1 MASVTREPSLE
12 TTFSFPKFFMRAV
25 GLTGDSDGN
34 SFPLQVM
41 KANLAEYRW
50 DTDQAV
56 EKGLIERFKA
66 SLKTI
71 PTRAREVFLPQS
83 ERENNVWAKECN
95 YRIYDFCETDQ
106 DNATTPRR
114 NPIGL
119 IRPKGV
125 KSITEYNKELNIDG
139 YYRSGQIRG
148 LEHDEA
154 IRFSE
159 RIDDNFVRIN
169 HAYNHYYV
177 NFLEALNIVDDGER
191 ASVIQS
197 LGDGVFNEKEF
208 GFAAAGLDSI
218 QTIAP
223 HDNPTQ
229 WMVFSALN
237 TLVSPE
243 PGINGIARYRALEL
257 LSHFKPSEIEFAFF
271 GERDAG
277 ALERRG
283 RSSPVQE
290 WQKEFQSKLMR
301 LPPKFRREVDRKEL
315 IHTRWWQNPKV
326 KEIFNLHEDLPLGNV
341 KIDTATVSARLTE
354 QYPREAVQVELLILS
369 GLGSDNR
376 HARQALHTLI
386 AFCKTDPSTRLKIFG
401 PNATYQKISTA
412 PGSEQE
418 LTSEALGITVY
429 DEDLAADF
437 EGLDQE
443 EMKQLL
449 RRMQRVQAEMFD
461 RLARQSEMAASS
473 YFNTATKVD
482 IDRVDPKG
490 YWQLLGVH
498 PGTDP
503 ADLEEVLKAAYWKLA
518 QKYHPEG
525 KEPDEEK
532 MKKLNEA
539 HGVLSDQEKR
549 SQYGL

>member
-1 MASVTREPSLE
+1 MATVTRESSLE
-12 TTFSFPKFFMRAV
+12 TRLSFPKFFMSAV
-25 GLTGDSDGN
+25 GLTGGSDGN

-41 KANLAEYRW
+41 KDKLAEYRW

-71 PTRAREVFLPQS
+71 PARARELFLPES
-83 ERENNVWAKECN
+83 GREGDAWKKECN
-95 YRIYDFCETDQ
+95 HRIYEYCETDK
-106 DNATTPRR
+106 DNIETPHR
-114 NPIGL
+114 NPFRL

-125 KSITEYNKELNIDG
+125 KSIVEYNRELNIDTL
-139 YYRSGQIRG
+139 YLSGLSRG
-148 LEHDEA
+148 TEYTEST
-154 IRFSE
+154 RFAE

-177 NFLEALNIVDDGER
+177 NFLEALNIVDDQER
-191 ASVIQS
+191 ASLIQR
-197 LGDGVFNEKEF
+197 LGAGVFNGKEF
-208 GFAAAGLDSI
+208 GFAGVGLDSI

-223 HDNPTQ
+223 YDNPTQ

-257 LSHFKPSEIEFAFF
+257 LSHFKSSEIEFAFF
-271 GERDAG
+271 GEWDAG
-277 ALERRG
+277 PLERRG

-301 LPPKFRREVDRKEL
+301 LPPKFRLEVDRKEL
-315 IHTRWWQNPKV
+315 IHKSWWKNPKV
-326 KEIFNLHEDLPLGNV
+326 KEIFNLDGDLPRSNV
-341 KIDTATVSARLTE
+341 KIDNATVSARLAE
-354 QYPREAVQVELLILS
+354 QYPREAIQLELLILS
-369 GLGSDNR
+369 GLGPDNR

-401 PNATYQKISTA
+401 PQATYQKISRA
-412 PGSEQE
+412 PGSEEE
-418 LTSEALGITVY
+418 LTSEALGVEVF

-437 EGLDQE
+437 EGLDQDD
-443 EMKQLL
+443 MKQLI

-532 MKKLNEA
+532 MKMLNEA
-539 HGVLSDQEKR
+539 HRVLSDQEKR